1 MQITLYVDKLIINT
15 NGQDFN
21 LDNLFSG
28 VTKEEPNIA
37 PISSEKNEVD
47 NMEKLKE
54 NLLKIAEENK
64 ENIVDNKSNNS
75 NNVVSMAQFKKRK
88 TSKKR
93 STFSIKRKELF
104 LEVMKELTKQPSDC
118 FKKSTI
124 MTEINSKIYDNKY
137 LRDKITQS
145 YYLEGVMENAGLHWD
160 PTIDDPNAHNPESL
174 NSVRIMA
181 KLCLDTYLEM
191 YDACGNLSF
200 LLDDKNLDDETREN
214 YYKGYNLLYSCVDY
228 VFSQDIKTLIED
240 GKIKKVNYSV
250 YALV

>member
-21 LDNLFSG
+21 LGNLFSG

-37 PISSEKNEVD
+37 PISSEKNEAD
-47 NMEKLKE
+47 NMEKH
-54 NLLKIAEENK
+54 K

-75 NNVVSMAQFKKRK
+75 NEVPMDQFKKRK
-88 TSKKR
+88 SSKKR
-93 STFSIKRKELF
+93 SNFSIKRKELF
-104 LEVMKELTKQPSDC
+104 LEVMKELTKQPSDS

-124 MTEINSKIYDNKY
+124 ITEINSKIYDIKY
-137 LRDKITQS
+137 LRDKIIES
-145 YYLEGVMENAGLHWD
+145 YYLEGVMENAKFHWD
-160 PTIDDPNAHNPESL
+160 PTIDDPNAHNPKSL

-181 KLCLDTYLEM
+181 KLYLDTYLEM

-200 LLDDKNLDDETREN
+200 LSDDKNLNAETREN
-214 YYKGYNLLYSCVDY
+214 YCKGYNLLYSCVDY

-240 GKIKKVNYSV
+240 GKIKKVDYSV